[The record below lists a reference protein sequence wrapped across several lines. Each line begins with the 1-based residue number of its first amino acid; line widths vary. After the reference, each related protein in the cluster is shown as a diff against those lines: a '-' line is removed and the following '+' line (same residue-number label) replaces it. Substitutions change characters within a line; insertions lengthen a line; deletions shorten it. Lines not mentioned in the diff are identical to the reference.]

1 MPVDIY
7 LSLRNKASPIRDT
20 NTERGYSVKNNLQRV
35 PCNNFIQRK
44 HLYLIQHRSAGVRA
58 QNNLQR
64 GRSPKRSRFAANTQ
78 TTREAL
84 FSRSRPS
91 DTIICNENVCSTL
104 LRRKTPKPYITESEC
119 VPRKIICNALLRR
132 KTPKPY
138 ITESEYVPRKIICN
152 EHLAQSL
159 FCSSTKGREV

>member
-1 MPVDIY
+1 MKTPKPYITESECVPRKIICNA
-7 LSLRNKASPIRDT
+7 LLR
-20 NTERGYSVKNNLQRV
+20 
-35 PCNNFIQRK
+35 RK
-44 HLYLIQHRSAGVRA
+44 TPKPYITRSEGVRT